1 MTPEQL
7 DKIDALVAEHVMG
20 FRRETISSPDYDG
33 KKEPHEVLLPPGV
46 TVDEA
51 LRGYP
56 SRGTVPLMFFVRGQ
70 YNRGMYTRD
79 GNAAMEVFVA
89 MKDRD
94 PLLRPDGKM
103 WMCIMDASADPN
115 DTKTT
120 WHDHRSYTVHR
131 RRVDEHDADPRV
143 VICLTALKAL
153 GVEVPR

>member
-1 MTPEQL
+1 MQRTWNDVLGVLPEEAMSPEQL
-7 DKIDALVAEHVMG
+7 DRIDALCAEKVMG
-20 FRRETISSPDYDG
+20 WELETQSG
-33 KKEPHEVLLPPGV
+33 G
-46 TVDEA
+46 
-51 LRGYP
+51 
-56 SRGTVPLMFFVRGQ
+56 VRGARDAAGRF
-70 YNRGMYTRD
+70 YVMTRGAYENFHNYWSPTRD

-89 MKDRD
+89 MKDRE